1 MGCVTTQD
9 ELWLSKY
16 NELKAFI
23 ETNHRNPSHHRIE
36 EHLMLNWLKL
46 NRKLMNVGKL
56 KENRAEMFKKLLE
69 MGEKYRRVNQY
80 V

>member
-1 MGCVTTQD
+1 
-9 ELWLSKY
+9 
-16 NELKAFI
+16 
-23 ETNHRNPSHHRIE
+23 
-36 EHLMLNWLKL
+36 
-46 NRKLMNVGKL
+46 MNVGKL